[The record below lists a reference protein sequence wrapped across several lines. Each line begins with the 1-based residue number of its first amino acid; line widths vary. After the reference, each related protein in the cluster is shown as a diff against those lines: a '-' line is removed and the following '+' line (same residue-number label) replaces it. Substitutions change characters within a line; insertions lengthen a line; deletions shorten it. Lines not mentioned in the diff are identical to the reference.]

1 MEIITTIMPGV
12 ERFTSKYEEE
22 SDYIQELARLNLSKK
37 KGQWC
42 LYISSIAFV
51 SKTLQ
56 AIQLSEKTKCTDFFI
71 YSEQK
76 SFDCAT
82 IFFHYLCF
90 YCVLLFFVFLLKIS
104 VLTAPQDCLLL
115 NQSDF
120 TDKKGLRQQTQR
132 PQKHLFF
139 LDLYVILCLYFGFS
153 YRFIYICL
161 NLSFCLLLN
170 Q

>member
-1 MEIITTIMPGV
+1 MYFCQKALFWPHDNIV
-12 ERFTSKYEEE
+12 YS
-22 SDYIQELARLNLSKK
+22 
-37 KGQWC
+37 
-42 LYISSIAFV
+42 
-51 SKTLQ
+51 
-56 AIQLSEKTKCTDFFI
+56 FI
-71 YSEQK
+71 
-76 SFDCAT
+76 
-82 IFFHYLCF
+82 
-90 YCVLLFFVFLLKIS
+90 CVPLFFVFLLKIS

-139 LDLYVILCLYFGFS
+139 LDSYVILCLYFGFS

-170 Q
+170 QYVCRKKYCGNIQMLQNDHFQIGMQHRQQKGHFVRDLNTQVILFPSLTPPLSSGKFQATKKG